1 MRATLLHFLVL
12 FTIVSSLSASPS
24 ETVRTLPEYTGLED
38 LARVVILDQGRCKPL
53 DSWAWETVRGITGRL
68 QYQDYPQLAMLL
80 DMTAHP
86 DRWFEEPLLRID
98 NLPLRKA
105 LGLQEDE
112 KHFSF
117 ATVRGAPGFETQLQ
131 QMHSDQDEDPTG
143 LQQYMQKLYGQM
155 ILCSDVLSGQAF
167 TVVPDPTDPKAVW
180 SVPSQPLQLDEVTT
194 ATLQGVW
201 DEMLTSWISHNE
213 SGFNSFVVQL
223 NNQLQTIECSYYPS
237 TEDLDREILYNHFR
251 PFRKA
256 IVVYLLLGIT
266 GLLGLFFRNRALFW
280 FNNLLLLAGFLLHSW
295 GLYFITLI
303 AGRAPLSN
311 LYESLLFIVWGFI
324 LIAFLFNLKYR
335 EQYVFVLAGLIG
347 FIAMVLAHH
356 TGVDIT
362 INPLVPVLRSSWL
375 VFHVTVILISY
386 SAFGLTMGLG
396 HIWLIS
402 NRFFPGAAESRRRVY
417 DFTYRVLQLG
427 IVTLTVGIILGAMW
441 ANESWGRYWGW
452 DPKETWSLIT
462 LLIYLGVV
470 HARARGWV
478 RHRGMAIL
486 NIVSFASVI
495 MTYYGV
501 NYFLSG
507 LHSYAGGNAAKI
519 PALLLVYIGFE
530 IAFLL
535 VTTLRYSG
543 PQIPASKS

>member
-1 MRATLLHFLVL
+1 MAAP
-12 FTIVSSLSASPS
+12 SGSA
-24 ETVRTLPEYTGLED
+24 RTLPEYSGLDD

-80 DMTAHP
+80 DMTANP
-86 DRWFEEPLLRID
+86 EQWFEEPLLRID

-105 LGLQEDE
+105 LGLPDDT

-117 ATVRGAPGFETQLQ
+117 AAVRGAPGFEDQLQ
-131 QMHSDQDEDPTG
+131 LMRAEQGDDPSG
-143 LQQYMQKLYGQM
+143 HQQYMQKLYGQM
-155 ILCSDVLSGQAF
+155 ILCSDILSGTAF
-167 TVVPDPTDPKAVW
+167 VVVPDPTDPKAAW
-180 SVPSQPLQLDEVTT
+180 SIPAEPLQIDAVTA

-201 DEMLTSWISHNE
+201 QEMISSWNSRNE
-213 SGFNSFVVQL
+213 SGFNSYVLQL
-223 NNQLQTIECSYYPS
+223 RDQLQAIECGYYPS
-237 TEDLDREILYNHFR
+237 TVDLDREILYNHFR

-256 IVVYLLLGIT
+256 IVVYLLLGMT
-266 GLLGLFFRNRALFW
+266 GLLGLFFRNRVLHW
-280 FNNLLLLAGFLLHSW
+280 FNNLLLLAGVLLHSW
-295 GLYFITLI
+295 GLYFITVI
-303 AGRAPLSN
+303 AGRAPMSN
-311 LYESLLFIVWGFI
+311 LYESLLFIIWGFV

-375 VFHVTVILISY
+375 VFHVTIILISY
-386 SAFGLTMGLG
+386 SAFALTMGLG
-396 HIWLIS
+396 HIWLLS
-402 NRFFPGAAESRRRVY
+402 NRFFPGANDSRRRVY

-478 RHRGMAIL
+478 RQRGMAIL

-507 LHSYAGGNAAKI
+507 LHSYANGNAASI

-530 IAFLL
+530 ILFLL
-535 VTTLRYSG
+535 VTTLRYRG
-543 PQIPASKS
+543 AQIPESKS

>member
-1 MRATLLHFLVL
+1 MRDTILRLLVL
-12 FTIVSSLSASPS
+12 LTIVTSLPAAQSS
-24 ETVRTLPEYTGLED
+24 TVRTLPEYSGLDD

-53 DSWAWETVRGITGRL
+53 DSWAWETMRSITGRL

-80 DMTAHP
+80 DMNANP
-86 DRWFEEPLLRID
+86 DVWFDEPLLRID

-105 LGLQEDE
+105 LGLPEDT

-117 ATVRGAPGFETQLQ
+117 SAVRGAPGFEAQYQ
-131 QMHSDQDEDPTG
+131 QMHADQDATPTG
-143 LQQYMQKLYGQM
+143 LQQHMQKLYGQM
-155 ILCSDVLSGQAF
+155 ILCSDILSGQSFA
-167 TVVPDPTDPKAVW
+167 VVPDPTDPMATW
-180 SVPSQPLQLDEVTT
+180 SIPAEPLQLDDATT

-201 DEMLTSWISHNE
+201 QEMIASWNNRNE
-213 SGFNSFVVQL
+213 SGFNSFVLQL
-223 NNQLQTIECSYYPS
+223 SNQLQSIECSYYPS
-237 TEDLDREILYNHFR
+237 TGDLEREILYNQFR

-266 GLLGLFFRNRALFW
+266 GLLGLFFRNRILHW
-280 FNNLLLLAGFLLHSW
+280 FNNILLLSGVLLHSW
-295 GLYFITLI
+295 GLYFITVI
-303 AGRAPLSN
+303 AGRAPMSN
-311 LYESLLFIVWGFI
+311 LYESLLFIIWGFV

-362 INPLVPVLRSSWL
+362 INPLVPVLKSSWL
-375 VFHVTVILISY
+375 VFHVTIILISY

-402 NRFFPGAAESRRRVY
+402 NRFFPGATESRRRLY

-486 NIVSFASVI
+486 NIISFASVI

-507 LHSYAGGNAAKI
+507 LHSYAGGSAAKI

-530 IAFLL
+530 IVFLL
-535 VTTLRYSG
+535 VTTLRYTGS
-543 PQIPASKS
+543 QIPASKS